1 MRIRHIK
8 YADFGLSRLDSLAVL
23 AYCMNANDDDIR
35 LIDSAL
41 EEVNVDY
48 RLHIRKSLL
57 TGMSYDKLCG
67 KYDIFINFGDFYAYR
82 RQAICL
88 IYERLLNEDPTVIE
102 AWREKRLKRRYST
115 TIEAAAELAISEY
128 RLMKMAREAQ
138 AIIKFGNF
146 LRVDMGKL
154 YAFLDEIRATK

>member
-8 YADFGLSRLDSLAVL
+8 YADFGLSRLDSLAVQ

-67 KYDIFINFGDFYAYR
+67 KYDVFLSVGDFYAYR
-82 RQAICL
+82 RQAIYL
-88 IYERLLNEDPTVIE
+88 IYEKLLNEDPAIVA
-102 AWREKRLKRRYST
+102 AWREKRLKRRYG
-115 TIEAAAELAISEY
+115 TIIEIAAELGVSESRALEMAKKANAINN
-128 RLMKMAREAQ
+128 
-138 AIIKFGNF
+138 FGRF
-146 LRVDMGKL
+146 IRIDVGQL
-154 YAFLDEIRATK
+154 YDFLDEIRENK